1 MSEKTSEGALRIFS
15 YTPNPRIFKASI
27 VARLCDLEIDIRGSS
42 VQDLAKWLWDFH
54 ARPLTTSE
62 IKEDKDNA
70 RQSRIGFKGTLHKT
84 EEFLKAHPFG
94 TVPAA
99 FSPDGSIG
107 IFESNSIMRAVAR
120 LKKKPGPLYGTDP
133 FSTSRIDSFLDVS
146 LVFANQTQ
154 KYFMA
159 VFGEMTPEVW
169 NESEKAYIT
178 YVSGMEDAL
187 ETSPF
192 VAGNELTLAD
202 ICLVCELCLCMM
214 ERKFMRELEK
224 QGFQCI
230 LDERREREYP
240 NVFTHFYRLV
250 KTAAFEPDCGPYLA
264 SMRNE

>member
-1 MSEKTSEGALRIFS
+1 MSKETSEGVLRIFS
-15 YTPNPRIFKASI
+15 YTPNPRIFKANI
-27 VARLCDLEIDIRGSS
+27 VARLCNLGIETRGSS
-42 VQDLAKWLWDFH
+42 VKELAKWLWDFD

-62 IKEDKDNA
+62 MKVDRLDA
-70 RQSRIGFKGTLHKT
+70 RQSRVGFKGALYKT
-84 EEFLKAHPFG
+84 EGFLKAHPFG

-120 LKKKPGPLYGTDP
+120 MGEKPTSLYGTDP
-133 FSTSRIDSFLDVS
+133 YSTSRIDSFLDVS

-159 VFGEMTPEVW
+159 VFGEMTQDVW

-178 YVSGMEDAL
+178 YLSGMEDAL
-187 ETSPF
+187 KTSPF
-192 VAGNELTLAD
+192 VAGKELTLAD

-214 ERKFMRELEK
+214 ERKFLRELEK

-230 LDERREREYP
+230 LDNRREREYP
-240 NVFTHFYRLV
+240 NVFTHFHRLV
-250 KTAAFEPDCGPYLA
+250 KTVAFEPDCGPYLA